1 MLAAFSTSTRAQSTA
16 RSTASAATVAPT
28 NGAKA
33 ARAANRKLAHRV
45 ENALTHARGL
55 NAARLIVTAREGHVT
70 LSGAVTY
77 NEQIAIAVDAAR
89 KVEGVIEVENRIRV
103 TGASL

>member
-1 MLAAFSTSTRAQSTA
+1 M
-16 RSTASAATVAPT
+16 
-28 NGAKA
+28 
-33 ARAANRKLAHRV
+33 
-45 ENALTHARGL
+45 
-55 NAARLIVTAREGHVT
+55 
-70 LSGAVTY
+70 TY